1 MYLSRCDVEL
11 SEVIV
16 YKFKTDTREN
26 GGTMNMNQGTTVTLD
41 DEIIAQFIA
50 DTGKISEGTI

>member
-1 MYLSRCDVEL
+1 MEL

-16 YKFKTDTREN
+16 FKFKNDTRKN
-26 GGTMNMNQGTTVTLD
+26 GGTMYMNQGTTVTID
-41 DEIIAQFIA
+41 DKITAQFIA